1 MPHTLAIV
9 AEEPFVNARPGGVRT
24 TTIDA
29 SGGVRL
35 RSVSTSVPHPHRGD
49 WRDRR
54 VIVAGGT
61 SGFGLVLARH
71 LAERGARVLVVGRSS
86 ESVRR
91 ALERLPAGPGRC
103 LGTAADLARPG
114 EGGRVVGEALDRLGG
129 LDDLFFCVGRSG
141 RARILATSATELSAF
156 LEANVLAAVEITA
169 AAAEDVAKAGG
180 HMVYVGSLAGKLVTP
195 WMGPYAVAKSA
206 LAAYVDA
213 VRLEMTPRGAHVL
226 LVSPG
231 PIRREDDEAA
241 FDRYA
246 AEVARGGLPPEAN
259 RPGGGGL
266 SRLEPDRLAERI
278 LEACRRRQS
287 ELVMPRKAA
296 ILAGIVEWFPDLGRR
311 LLARFTRPDGKN
323 EG

>member
-1 MPHTLAIV
+1 MTRAGTGRLPSM
-9 AEEPFVNARPGGVRT
+9 
-24 TTIDA
+24 A
-29 SGGVRL
+29 SH
-35 RSVSTSVPHPHRGD
+35 PAAPHRGP

-71 LAERGARVLVVGRSS
+71 LATRGARVLVVGRSA
-86 ESVRR
+86 ERVRG
-91 ALERLPAGPGRC
+91 ALGVLSDAPGRC

-114 EGGRVVGEALDRLGG
+114 EGGRVVGEALDRFGG

-141 RARILATSATELSAF
+141 RARILATGPRELEAS
-156 LEANVLAAVEITA
+156 LEANLLAAVEITV
-169 AAAEDVAKAGG
+169 AAAEDVARAGG
-180 HMVYVGSLAGKLVTP
+180 HLVYLGSLAGKFVTP

-213 VRLEMTPRGAHVL
+213 VRLEVAPRGAHVL

-231 PIRREDDEAA
+231 PIRRVADDEA

-246 AEVARGGLPPEAN
+246 ADVARGGLPAEAN

-266 SRLEPDRLAERI
+266 ARLDPDRLAERI
-278 LEACRRRQS
+278 LEACRRRRS
-287 ELVMPRKAA
+287 ELVVPGKAA
-296 ILAGIVEWFPDLGRR
+296 ILAGIIEWFPDLGRR
-311 LLARFTRPDGKN
+311 LLARLTRTDGKN
-323 EG
+323 ER

>member
-1 MPHTLAIV
+1 MRA
-9 AEEPFVNARPGGVRT
+9 
-24 TTIDA
+24 
-29 SGGVRL
+29 
-35 RSVSTSVPHPHRGD
+35 SVPTPHRDD
-49 WRDRR
+49 WRGRR

-71 LAERGARVLVVGRSS
+71 LAARGAHLLVVGRSG

-91 ALERLPAGPGRC
+91 ALESIPEGTGRS
-103 LGTAADLARPG
+103 LGLAADLARPG
-114 EGGRVVGEALDRLGG
+114 EGGRIVGEAIDRFGG

-141 RARILATSATELSAF
+141 RASILATGAKDLSAF
-156 LEANVLAAVEITA
+156 LEANLLSAVELTA
-169 AAAEDVAKAGG
+169 AAADDVAKAGG

-213 VRLEMTPRGAHVL
+213 VRLEVTPRGAHVL

-231 PIRREDDEAA
+231 PIRRLDDDAGGP

-246 AEVARGGLPPEAN
+246 AEVAAGGLPPEAN

-266 SRLEPDRLAERI
+266 SRLDPDRLAERI
-278 LEACRRRQS
+278 LAACRDRRS
-287 ELVMPRKAA
+287 ELVVPKKAA
-296 ILAGIVEWFPDLGRR
+296 ILAGVVAWFPDLGRA
-311 LLARFTRPDGKN
+311 LLARFAASSGKN
-323 EG
+323 AG